1 MNQIYHY
8 LYLTRPWL
16 PSIAVLAMAVAAC
29 HGAYRLRLPHLVAYS
44 IAGLLVFLS
53 FVCDQLLLGMFE
65 EQTQFP
71 DGSIRF
77 TINQTN
83 AAISMGIQ
91 SLGWLVA
98 IVGAYLQISRT
109 RAHTQKH
116 LSSGPRAEL

>member
-1 MNQIYHY
+1 MNQIHHY

-16 PSIAVLAMAVAAC
+16 PSLAVLVMAVAAC

-91 SLGWLVA
+91 SLGWLAA
-98 IVGAYLQISRT
+98 IVGAYLQIKRT
-109 RAHTQKH
+109 RAYTQDR
-116 LSSGPRAEL
+116 LATGSNTDP